1 MSDQIP
7 APAEHAAL
15 PPVEINGA
23 ALVQF
28 TIEMAAK
35 LREFEIRFAEHREHP
50 RAVTAERRAKFRRP
64 R

>member
-7 APAEHAAL
+7 VPAVHAAL
-15 PPVEINGA
+15 PPVEISGA
-23 ALVQF
+23 ALVQL

-35 LREFEIRFAEHREHP
+35 LRDFETRFAERRKHP
-50 RAVTAERRAKFRRP
+50 RVLTGQMRGASRRP

>member
-7 APAEHAAL
+7 VPAAL
-15 PPVEINGA
+15 PPLEIRSA
-23 ALVQF
+23 ALLQF

-35 LREFEIRFAEHREHP
+35 LREFEARFAEHREHP
-50 RAVTAERRAKFRRP
+50 RIVTAERRASFRRP